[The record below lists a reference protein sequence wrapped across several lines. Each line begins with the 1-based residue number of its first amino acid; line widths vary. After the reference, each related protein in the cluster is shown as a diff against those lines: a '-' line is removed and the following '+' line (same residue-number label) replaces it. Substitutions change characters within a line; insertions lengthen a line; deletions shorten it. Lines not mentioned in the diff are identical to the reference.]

1 MNPQIRKGI
10 GQVKRRMKECIV
22 ETIYEV
28 TERGLAGWRK
38 PDTDRIKINTDAAIN
53 RGAGMVGLGWVA
65 RDSTGAFL
73 AGAAIP
79 RKGVC
84 LPKEAEAL
92 SMREALSWI
101 KAAGWDQVDVE
112 SDALH
117 LVEGVHSAS
126 TESSFGLLVNDI
138 KELATSFSSITFS
151 HVKRSANRVAHHMA
165 RAAVSMSDSC
175 LWQHF

>member
-1 MNPQIRKGI
+1 
-10 GQVKRRMKECIV
+10 
-22 ETIYEV
+22 
-28 TERGLAGWRK
+28 
-38 PDTDRIKINTDAAIN
+38 
-53 RGAGMVGLGWVA
+53 MVGLGWVA

-138 KELATSFSSITFS
+138 KEVATSFSSITFS
-151 HVKRSANRVAHHMA
+151 HVKRSANRVAHH
-165 RAAVSMSDSC
+165 
-175 LWQHF
+175 